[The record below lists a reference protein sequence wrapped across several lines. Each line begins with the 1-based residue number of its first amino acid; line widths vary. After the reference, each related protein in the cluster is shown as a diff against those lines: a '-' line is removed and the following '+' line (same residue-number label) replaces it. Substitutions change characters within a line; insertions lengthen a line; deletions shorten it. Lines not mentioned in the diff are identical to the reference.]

1 MAQRQRADKAYLRC
15 TWPVRCVRCLN
26 IMQFL
31 RYFASI
37 PRDVVVVACEIYQ
50 VKRQQQQQQ
59 QRGST
64 SDLLSLE
71 FASSLLLL

>member
-1 MAQRQRADKAYLRC
+1 
-15 TWPVRCVRCLN
+15 
-26 IMQFL
+26 MQFL